1 MERKEIERKVKSIIF
16 DQVASAIHGNPEE
29 INMEASLESHYGADS
44 LDILEMALD
53 LEEEF
58 RVNIPDS
65 DLEKMDTG
73 NDIVNYLEKK
83 VI

>member
-16 DQVASAIHGNPEE
+16 DQVARSVCEE
-29 INMEASLESHYGADS
+29 PSDVCLDQSLETYYGAASLDV
-44 LDILEMALD
+44 LEMALD

-58 RVNIPDS
+58 RVGIPDS